1 MPRTSTS
8 AKIQSAVAAAIAAK
22 EAELVAT
29 ATKPEK
35 KYIGKASFHVE
46 GLLMADANIIFTE
59 SQFNGGEIS
68 LVTIR
73 PSTMAAD
80 AKLQVAAITKKDAN
94 TVVMSENEITAVLG
108 AAGALSYYGA
118 AVINGKP
125 STWLHLI
132 KDPKMTVADSDF
144 AGAVNTN
151 MWDEMADADGVLR
164 FTTPLTGKIV
174 SEISRPA
181 FPGWW
186 GLRIVENRI
195 KVVEMTAETGKDE
208 SYRRLFHRHLAYMIE
223 GQGYHLHTGS
233 FVSKKDAKV
242 RSRMAVKA
250 SQLRERLA
258 MTDVE
263 AAKSKHASYAKVVAR
278 QQERRQTQTGIA
290 LGLVN
295 DVQKVDGK
303 VVSTAKAVA
312 IMLDGQMVDA
322 TKLNGRFD
330 VYRKNGN
337 GAFVKTI
344 VLNGANA
351 YDLRT
356 FQTYANVNGFGLKT
370 PGARG

>member
-195 KVVEMTAETGKDE
+195 KVVEMTAERGAGIPPA
-208 SYRRLFHRHLAYMIE
+208 HRILCVQE
-223 GQGYHLHTGS
+223 GRQGSEPHGRQGIATPRAPGYDRCGS
-233 FVSKKDAKV
+233 GEVQTRV
-242 RSRMAVKA
+242 LRQSRCAPA
-250 SQLRERLA
+250 GAPPDPDRHCPWARERCP
-258 MTDVE
+258 E
-263 AAKSKHASYAKVVAR
+263 
-278 QQERRQTQTGIA
+278 G
-290 LGLVN
+290 
-295 DVQKVDGK
+295 
-303 VVSTAKAVA
+303 
-312 IMLDGQMVDA
+312 
-322 TKLNGRFD
+322 
-330 VYRKNGN
+330 
-337 GAFVKTI
+337 
-344 VLNGANA
+344 
-351 YDLRT
+351 
-356 FQTYANVNGFGLKT
+356 
-370 PGARG
+370 